1 LRQNATHHLTR
12 EAAMTFALFTI
23 LLIALMPIVCAGIAK
38 AGTFKTHPREG
49 GFDNRNPR
57 DWLAK
62 QEGYRKWAN
71 AAQQNC
77 WEALPFFAAAVI
89 VNHILGGAGITANLL
104 AIAFVLLRAL
114 FVYLYVTGKQGV
126 RSIVWTAALA
136 VNIAIFFLPLV
147 FQYL

>member
-1 LRQNATHHLTR
+1 
-12 EAAMTFALFTI
+12 MTIAIFTI
-23 LLIALMPIVCAGIAK
+23 LLAALMPIVCAGIAK
-38 AGTFKTHPREG
+38 YGMFSKHPRDG

-77 WEALPFFAAAVI
+77 WEALPFFASAVI

-104 AIAFVLLRAL
+104 AVVFIVLRVM
-114 FVYLYVTGKQGV
+114 FVYLYVTGKQAI
-126 RSIVWTAALA
+126 RSLVWVMALA
-136 VNIAIFFLPLV
+136 VNIALFFLPVV

>member
-1 LRQNATHHLTR
+1 
-12 EAAMTFALFTI
+12 MTFAIFTI
-23 LLIALMPIVCAGIAK
+23 LLVALMPIVCAGIAK
-38 AGTFKTHPREG
+38 YGTFSKHPRDG

-71 AAQQNC
+71 AAQQNS
-77 WEALPFFAAAVI
+77 WEALPFFASAVI

-114 FVYLYVTGKQGV
+114 YIYLYLTGKQAM
-126 RSIVWTAALA
+126 RSLVWLAAVV
-136 VNIAIFFLPLV
+136 VNVVMFLLPVV

>member
-1 LRQNATHHLTR
+1 
-12 EAAMTFALFTI
+12 MTLALFTI
-23 LLIALMPIVCAGIAK
+23 LLVALMPIVCAGIAK

-71 AAQQNC
+71 AAQQNS

-89 VNHILGGAGITANLL
+89 VNHILGGGGIAANLL
-104 AIAFVLLRAL
+104 AIAFVLLRIAYIVL
-114 FVYLYVTGKQGV
+114 YLKGIQGTRTV
-126 RSIVWTAALA
+126 VWTLA
-136 VNIAIFFLPLV
+136 YACNVTIFLLPIFLAR
-147 FQYL
+147 

>member
-1 LRQNATHHLTR
+1 
-12 EAAMTFALFTI
+12 MTLALFTI
-23 LLIALMPIVCAGIAK
+23 LLVALMPIVCAGIAK

-71 AAQQNC
+71 AAQQNS

-89 VNHILGGAGITANLL
+89 VNHILGGGGITANLL
-104 AIAFVLLRAL
+104 AIAFVLLRIAYIVL
-114 FVYLYVTGKQGV
+114 YLKGIQGTRTV
-126 RSIVWTAALA
+126 VWTLA
-136 VNIAIFFLPLV
+136 YACNVAIFLLPIFLAR
-147 FQYL
+147 

>member
-1 LRQNATHHLTR
+1 
-12 EAAMTFALFTI
+12 MTFAIFTI
-23 LLIALMPIVCAGIAK
+23 LLVALMPIACAGIAK
-38 AGTFKTHPREG
+38 YGTFSKHPRDG

-71 AAQQNC
+71 AAQQNS
-77 WEALPFFAAAVI
+77 WEALPFFASAVI
-89 VNHILGGAGITANLL
+89 VNHILGAGGITTNLL

-114 FVYLYVTGKQGV
+114 YIYLYLTGKQAM
-126 RSIVWTAALA
+126 RSLVWLAAVV
-136 VNIAIFFLPLV
+136 VNVVMFLLPVV

>member
-1 LRQNATHHLTR
+1 
-12 EAAMTFALFTI
+12 MTFAIFTI
-23 LLIALMPIVCAGIAK
+23 FLAAIMPIVCAGIAK
-38 AGTFKTHPREG
+38 AGKFKVHPREG

-89 VNHILGGAGITANLL
+89 VNHILGGAGLTTNAL
-104 AIAFVLLRAL
+104 ALAFVVLRSAYVAL
-114 FVYLYVTGKQGV
+114 YLTGKQGP
-126 RSIVWTAALA
+126 RTIVWTLAL
-136 VNIAIFFLPLV
+136 VCNVAIFFLPVFLV
-147 FQYL
+147 

>member
-1 LRQNATHHLTR
+1 
-12 EAAMTFALFTI
+12 MTIAIFTI
-23 LLIALMPIVCAGIAK
+23 LLAALMPIVCAGIAK
-38 AGTFKTHPREG
+38 YGMFSKHPRDG

-57 DWLAK
+57 DWLSK

-77 WEALPFFAAAVI
+77 WEALPFFASAVI

-104 AIAFVLLRAL
+104 ALTFIALRAV
-114 FVYLYVTGKQGV
+114 FVYLYVIGKQAT
-126 RSIVWTAALA
+126 RSLIWLLALIVNVAL
-136 VNIAIFFLPLV
+136 FFLPVL

>member
-1 LRQNATHHLTR
+1 
-12 EAAMTFALFTI
+12 MTLALFTI
-23 LLIALMPIVCAGIAK
+23 LLVALMPIVCAGIAK

-71 AAQQNC
+71 AAQQNS

-89 VNHILGGAGITANLL
+89 VNHILGGGGITANLL
-104 AIAFVLLRAL
+104 AIAFVLLRIAYIVL
-114 FVYLYVTGKQGV
+114 YLKGIQGTRTV
-126 RSIVWTAALA
+126 VWTLA
-136 VNIAIFFLPLV
+136 YACNVTIFLLPIFLAR
-147 FQYL
+147 